1 MKLSILLLSLMLC
14 LGIGYRA
21 WSEDKHEHGKQEK
34 KTEEHGH
41 GEGKDGP
48 AKSESDDHGHDHGE
62 GEKKNHAEGKADEH
76 GHAKGEEHKD
86 EHGKDGEGGHEEG
99 GSVVGP
105 DKGIIEKG
113 ALGMKLSSEA
123 ISTIQPEMIP
133 WQPGSMTIPFLGL
146 VRIKESKSVYRV
158 RNGFYK
164 RVPVTVESR
173 QGEKVTIR
181 VPGLVAGDQI
191 VISQTGFL
199 RIAEV
204 ITEEG
209 ASHSHAH

>member
-1 MKLSILLLSLMLC
+1 MKLPMILLSVLMC
-14 LGIGYRA
+14 LGLGYRA
-21 WSEDKHEHGKQEK
+21 WSEDKHDHGKKEK
-34 KTEEHGH
+34 KVGEHGH
-41 GEGKDGP
+41 AHE
-48 AKSESDDHGHDHGE
+48 E
-62 GEKKNHAEGKADEH
+62 GEEEDHANGETDEH
-76 GHAKGEEHKD
+76 GHAHKEGEKEVHAEGKTDEHGEGEEHKG
-86 EHGKDGEGGHEEG
+86 EAGEGGHGHEEG

-113 ALGMKLSSEA
+113 ALGIKLSPEA
-123 ISTIQPEMIP
+123 VSTIQPEMIP
-133 WQPGSMTIPFLGL
+133 WQAGSMSIPYLGL

-181 VPGLVAGDQI
+181 VPGLAAGDQI